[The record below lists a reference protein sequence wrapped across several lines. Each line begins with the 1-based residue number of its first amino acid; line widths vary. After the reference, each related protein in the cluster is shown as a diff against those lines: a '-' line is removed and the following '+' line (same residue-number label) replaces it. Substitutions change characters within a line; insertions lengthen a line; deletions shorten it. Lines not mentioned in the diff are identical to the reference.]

1 MRRLAMQIDIRND
14 FFVCVRLLHIFK
26 RKLNITSIK

>member
-14 FFVCVRLLHIFK
+14 FFCMYTIATYLL
-26 RKLNITSIK
+26 IKTEYYIY